1 MKLNAKQLAEN
12 LGISYVVSS
21 GLIKLLLEM
30 KQIELAEKVFHSSGK
45 GKPTKVY
52 NFPEEVSIA
61 IKEVVRADTVVEL
74 ESEPE
79 PEPVL
84 EESTVQQVAE
94 EVAEEATE
102 VAEVAEV
109 AEPSDKE
116 LVSVQSEQ
124 SEQWYWDDEDD
135 DDYVDV
141 D

>member
-1 MKLNAKQLAEN
+1 MKLNARQLAEN

-45 GKPTKVY
+45 GKPTKIY

-61 IKEVVRADTVVEL
+61 IKEVVRAEPVVEL
-74 ESEPE
+74 ELELEPEPE
-79 PEPVL
+79 PEPVV
-84 EESTVQQVAE
+84 EEPVVE
-94 EVAEEATE
+94 ET
-102 VAEVAEV
+102 
-109 AEPSDKE
+109 SDNKE
-116 LVSVQSEQ
+116 LVSVQ

>member
-1 MKLNAKQLAEN
+1 MKLNARQLAEN

-45 GKPTKVY
+45 GKPTKIY

-61 IKEVVRADTVVEL
+61 IKEVVQA
-74 ESEPE
+74 
-79 PEPVL
+79 EPVVDAL
-84 EESTVQQVAE
+84 DFTMVEEPVAEPVAE
-94 EVAEEATE
+94 EVVDNRKMVTANAGE
-102 VAEVAEV
+102 
-109 AEPSDKE
+109 S
-116 LVSVQSEQ
+116 
-124 SEQWYWDDEDD
+124 WYYEDEDDD

>member
-1 MKLNAKQLAEN
+1 MFQSRCENVLKKVKYLMKLNARQLAEN

-45 GKPTKVY
+45 GKPTKIY

-61 IKEVVRADTVVEL
+61 IKEVVRAEPVVEL
-74 ESEPE
+74 ELELEPEPE
-79 PEPVL
+79 PEPVVDEPVV
-84 EESTVQQVAE
+84 EET
-94 EVAEEATE
+94 
-102 VAEVAEV
+102 
-109 AEPSDKE
+109 SDNKE
-116 LVSVQSEQ
+116 LVSVQ

>member
-1 MKLNAKQLAEN
+1 MKLNARQLAEN

-45 GKPTKVY
+45 GKPTKIY
-52 NFPEEVSIA
+52 DCPGEVSIA
-61 IKEVVRADTVVEL
+61 IKEVVRAEPVVEVGPAP
-74 ESEPE
+74 EPE
-79 PEPVL
+79 PEPVV
-84 EESTVQQVAE
+84 EESSVQQVAE
-94 EVAEEATE
+94 EVVEET
-102 VAEVAEV
+102 
-109 AEPSDKE
+109 SDNKE
-116 LVSVQSEQ
+116 LVSVQ

>member
-1 MKLNAKQLAEN
+1 MKLNARQLAEN

-45 GKPTKVY
+45 GKPTKIY

-61 IKEVVRADTVVEL
+61 IKEVVRAEPVVEVGPAP
-74 ESEPE
+74 EPE
-79 PEPVL
+79 PEPVV
-84 EESTVQQVAE
+84 EESSVQQVAE
-94 EVAEEATE
+94 EVVEET
-102 VAEVAEV
+102 
-109 AEPSDKE
+109 SDNKE
-116 LVSVQSEQ
+116 LVSVQ

>member
-1 MKLNAKQLAEN
+1 MKLNARQLAEN

-45 GKPTKVY
+45 GKPTKIY

-61 IKEVVRADTVVEL
+61 IKEVVQAEVSSETQVEPVVEL
-74 ESEPE
+74 EPEPE
-79 PEPVL
+79 PEPVV
-84 EESTVQQVAE
+84 EEPVVE
-94 EVAEEATE
+94 EVVEET
-102 VAEVAEV
+102 
-109 AEPSDKE
+109 SDNKE
-116 LVSVQSEQ
+116 LVSVQ

>member
-1 MKLNAKQLAEN
+1 MKLNARQLAEN

-45 GKPTKVY
+45 GKPTKIY

-61 IKEVVRADTVVEL
+61 IKEVVRAEPVVEVGPA
-74 ESEPE
+74 PE
-79 PEPVL
+79 PEPVV
-84 EESTVQQVAE
+84 EESSVQQVAE
-94 EVAEEATE
+94 EVVEET
-102 VAEVAEV
+102 
-109 AEPSDKE
+109 SDNKE
-116 LVSVQSEQ
+116 LVSVQ

>member
-45 GKPTKVY
+45 GKPTKIY

-61 IKEVVRADTVVEL
+61 IKEVVQE
-74 ESEPE
+74 
-79 PEPVL
+79 EPVVDARDFTMV
-84 EESTVQQVAE
+84 EEPVAE
-94 EVAEEATE
+94 EVVDNRKMVTANAGE
-102 VAEVAEV
+102 
-109 AEPSDKE
+109 S
-116 LVSVQSEQ
+116 
-124 SEQWYWDDEDD
+124 WYYEDEDDD

>member
-45 GKPTKVY
+45 GKPTKIY

-61 IKEVVRADTVVEL
+61 IKEVVQVVDARDFMVE
-74 ESEPE
+74 EP
-79 PEPVL
+79 
-84 EESTVQQVAE
+84 
-94 EVAEEATE
+94 
-102 VAEVAEV
+102 VAEVVDNRKMVTANAGE
-109 AEPSDKE
+109 S
-116 LVSVQSEQ
+116 
-124 SEQWYWDDEDD
+124 WYYEDEDDD

>member
-1 MKLNAKQLAEN
+1 MKLNARQLAEN

-45 GKPTKVY
+45 GKPTKIY

-61 IKEVVRADTVVEL
+61 IKEVVRAEPVVEL
-74 ESEPE
+74 ELELELEPEPE
-79 PEPVL
+79 PEPVV
-84 EESTVQQVAE
+84 EEPVVE
-94 EVAEEATE
+94 ET
-102 VAEVAEV
+102 
-109 AEPSDKE
+109 SDNKE
-116 LVSVQSEQ
+116 LVSVL

>member
-102 VAEVAEV
+102 VAEVAE
-109 AEPSDKE
+109 PSDKE

>member
-1 MKLNAKQLAEN
+1 MKLNARQLAEN

-45 GKPTKVY
+45 GKPTKIY

-61 IKEVVRADTVVEL
+61 IKEVVRAEPVVEL
-74 ESEPE
+74 ELEPEPE
-79 PEPVL
+79 PEPVV
-84 EESTVQQVAE
+84 EEPVVE
-94 EVAEEATE
+94 ET
-102 VAEVAEV
+102 
-109 AEPSDKE
+109 SDNKE
-116 LVSVQSEQ
+116 LVSVQ

>member
-1 MKLNAKQLAEN
+1 MKLNARQLAEN

-45 GKPTKVY
+45 GNPTKIY

-61 IKEVVRADTVVEL
+61 IKEVVQAEPVVEL

-79 PEPVL
+79 PVL
-84 EESTVQQVAE
+84 EKPTVQQVAE
-94 EVAEEATE
+94 EVVEET
-102 VAEVAEV
+102 
-109 AEPSDKE
+109 SDKE
-116 LVSVQSEQ
+116 LVSVQ

>member
-1 MKLNAKQLAEN
+1 MKLNARQLAEN

-45 GKPTKVY
+45 GKPTKIY

-61 IKEVVRADTVVEL
+61 IKEVVRAEPVVEL

-79 PEPVL
+79 PTPVL
-84 EESTVQQVAE
+84 EKPTVQQVAE
-94 EVAEEATE
+94 EVVEEVVEET
-102 VAEVAEV
+102 
-109 AEPSDKE
+109 SDKE
-116 LVSVQSEQ
+116 LVSVQSELQ

>member
-1 MKLNAKQLAEN
+1 MKLNARQLAEN

-45 GKPTKVY
+45 GKPTKIY

-61 IKEVVRADTVVEL
+61 IKEVVQVVDARDFMVE
-74 ESEPE
+74 EP
-79 PEPVL
+79 
-84 EESTVQQVAE
+84 
-94 EVAEEATE
+94 
-102 VAEVAEV
+102 VAEVVDNRKMVTANAGE
-109 AEPSDKE
+109 S
-116 LVSVQSEQ
+116 
-124 SEQWYWDDEDD
+124 WYYEDEDDD

>member
-1 MKLNAKQLAEN
+1 MFQSRCENVLKKVKYLMKLNARQLAEN

-45 GKPTKVY
+45 GKPTKIY

-61 IKEVVRADTVVEL
+61 IKEVVRAEPVVEL
-74 ESEPE
+74 ELELEPEPE
-79 PEPVL
+79 PEPVV
-84 EESTVQQVAE
+84 EEPVVE
-94 EVAEEATE
+94 ET
-102 VAEVAEV
+102 
-109 AEPSDKE
+109 SDNKE
-116 LVSVQSEQ
+116 LVSVQ